1 MTRKRQ
7 RFFHLLSA
15 QSQSRVGAKHT
26 LRGKGGNYCHKAQV
40 LDPNASPFRGLKT
53 NPRRFKRSG
62 WIFWLGLAL
71 TTAFISIVVSPVFAK
86 SPILDNGE
94 KQAGHLFYG
103 NEKEEGGNGENLLFA
118 VSESPSPN
126 LTSADSIP
134 ELVQQGK
141 TLYDAG
147 RFTEAINILKQ
158 AAEAY
163 KVQGDTLKQAAVL
176 SNLSLTYQEL
186 GLWDEANKAIS
197 ESLNLLKTEP
207 GTGSTTQRLRI
218 LAQTQDI
225 QGKLQLNMGQ
235 TESALATW
243 KSATATYTQLGDEA
257 GKIKSLINQAQAME
271 VLGLYRRAL
280 TVLNQVKQSL
290 DTQPDSIAKV
300 VGLRSLGDVLQLVG
314 NLPQSRQT
322 IEQSLEIARQLK
334 SQSDISAALFSLA
347 NVARQ
352 EKKVEEAL
360 SFYQEAV
367 TKSTSPRTRIRAQ
380 LNQLSLLIESE
391 NIQQAKGLLPE
402 IEPEID
408 SLPPSN
414 SAIYFRINLAESMM
428 KLGNQESGDFR
439 VNKIGKLLSRAIAEA
454 KNLGDT
460 RAEAFGL
467 GTLGELYENNN
478 QLKEAQE
485 LTEKALIEAQSIK
498 ASDIL
503 YPWQRQLG
511 RLLKKQGNIEGA
523 IAAYSDAVSTLQSLR
538 SDLVA
543 INPDV
548 QFSFRESVEPI
559 YREFVELLLP
569 AEGKTTPDKLEKA
582 RQVIESLQLAELD
595 NFFRTDCLNA
605 KSVQIDNIDKEAAVI
620 YPIILSNRLEV
631 IVSLS
636 GQPLHRYTTVLPQ
649 DQIEKTLVQ
658 LRQSLP
664 QRTST
669 RYLPL
674 AQQVYR
680 WLIKP
685 IETDLVKSNVKT
697 LVFVLN
703 GALRNIPVSAL
714 HNGDQFLIENYA
726 VALTPGLELLES
738 QPLGDRKLTGL
749 IAGLSEAHQNFAA
762 LPNVEMEIQEINSL
776 MSGKLLLN
784 KDFTKTTIKD
794 AIGSVPFPVV
804 HLATHGQFS
813 STAENTF
820 ILTWDD
826 RINVNELNN
835 LFQKTDLRGS
845 NPIELLV
852 LSACETAK
860 GDDRATLGIAG
871 VAVRAG
877 VRSTLASLWLVDDA
891 STANLMVQFYGE
903 LTKGNVTKAEALR
916 RAQVGILK
924 DPKYLQHPYFWAP
937 FVLVGNWL

>member
-1 MTRKRQ
+1 MVRKRQ
-7 RFFHLLSA
+7 RFFHLLPPLP
-15 QSQSRVGAKHT
+15 Q
-26 LRGKGGNYCHKAQV
+26 
-40 LDPNASPFRGLKT
+40 
-53 NPRRFKRSG
+53 PRRFKRSG
-62 WIFWLGLAL
+62 WLFWLGLAL
-71 TTAFISIVVSPVFAK
+71 TTTFICIVVSPVLAK
-86 SPILDNGE
+86 SPILGNGE

-103 NEKEEGGNGENLLFA
+103 DGEARGGGDVGNFLFA
-118 VSESPSPN
+118 SSQSLSPN

-134 ELVQQGK
+134 DLVQQGK

-158 AAEAY
+158 AAQAY

-197 ESLNLLKTEP
+197 ESLNLLKTAP
-207 GTGSTTQRLRI
+207 GIDSTTQRLRI

-225 QGKLQLNMGQ
+225 QGKLQLNIGQ
-235 TESALATW
+235 TEAALATW
-243 KSATATYTQLGDEA
+243 KEANATYTQLGDES
-257 GKIKSLINQAQAME
+257 GQIKSLINQAQAME

-322 IEQSLEIARQLK
+322 LEQSLQIARQLK
-334 SQSDISAALFSLA
+334 YQPDISAALFSLA

-360 SFYQEAV
+360 SFYQQAV
-367 TKSTSPRTRIRAQ
+367 TESTSPRTTIRAQ
-380 LNQLSLLIESE
+380 LNQLSLLIENE
-391 NIQQAKGLLPE
+391 NIQQAKVLLPD
-402 IEPEID
+402 IETKID
-408 SLPPSN
+408 SLPSSN
-414 SAIYFRINLAESMM
+414 SGVYFRINLAESMM
-428 KLGNQESGDFR
+428 KLGDRESGDFR
-439 VNKIGKLLSRAIAEA
+439 VNQIAKLLSRAIEEA
-454 KNLGDT
+454 KNLGDK

-467 GTLGELYENNN
+467 GSLGGLYENNN

-485 LTEKALIEAQSIK
+485 LTQQALIQAQSIK
-498 ASDIL
+498 GSDIL

-523 IAAYSDAVSTLQSLR
+523 IAAYGDAVTTLQSLR

-548 QFSFRESVEPI
+548 QFSFRQSVEPI

-605 KSVQIDNIDKEAAVI
+605 KSVQIDNIDKEAAII

-649 DQIEKTLVQ
+649 DQIENTLVQ

-674 AQQVYR
+674 AQQVYS

-685 IETDLVKSNVKT
+685 IETDLVKNKVQT

-738 QPLGDRKLTGL
+738 QPLGERKFSAL

-762 LPNVEMEIQEINSL
+762 LPNVEMEIKEINSL

-784 KDFTKTTIKD
+784 KDFTKTTIKE

-813 STAENTF
+813 SKAENTF

-891 STANLMVQFYGE
+891 STANLMVQFYQE
-903 LTKGNVTKAEALR
+903 LTKENVTKAEALR
-916 RAQVGILK
+916 RAQVAILK